1 MDTGTPRGENEVN
14 IKQEIKY
21 LLYLLGAF
29 ALIWFYPLESSVQQA
44 ALLEGFFMLQE
55 YVHDHTLT
63 CLIPALFIA
72 GGIAAFVS
80 QASVIKYFA
89 GGVSRY
95 ISYSVASVSGTVLAV
110 CSCTVLP
117 LFSGI
122 YRRGAGLGPA
132 VAFLYSGPAIN
143 VLAIVLTARI
153 LGWELGV
160 TRFIVSIVFA
170 ALIGLLMEKI
180 FPAQPMQTATIAG
193 ERERPLWQDA
203 LFFASMIG
211 VLLSA
216 TWQRPESFGDLYAL
230 IFEWKWWLTAIF
242 LILTAAAAFRF
253 FNGEERTG
261 WMRETFEFTK
271 LIVPYLFI
279 GVFISGWL
287 LGRPGKGTG
296 LIPAAYIETLV
307 GGNGIASCI
316 FASLAGALMYFATLT
331 EIPILQGLIGA
342 GMGKGPALSLLLA
355 GPAISLP
362 SLLALRSIM
371 GLSRTLVYAA
381 LVVVFS
387 ALAGFIY
394 GNFV

>member
-1 MDTGTPRGENEVN
+1 VN
-14 IKQEIKY
+14 IKQEFKY
-21 LLYLLGAF
+21 LVYLVGAF
-29 ALIWFYPLESSVQQA
+29 ALIWFYPLESSTEQA

-132 VAFLYSGPAIN
+132 IAFLYSGPAIN

-153 LGWELGV
+153 LGWESGV
-160 TRFIVSIVFA
+160 TRFLMSIGFA
-170 ALIGLLMEKI
+170 ALIGFLMEKI
-180 FPAQPMQTATIAG
+180 FPAQVVHTATITA
-193 ERERPLWQDA
+193 ERERPPWQDV
-203 LFFASMIG
+203 LFFAFMIG

-216 TWQRPESFGDLYAL
+216 TWQRPDSFGDLYAL
-230 IFEWKWWLTAIF
+230 IFEWKWWLTAVF
-242 LILTAAAAFRF
+242 LILTGAAAMRF
-253 FNGEERTG
+253 YSREERIG
-261 WMRETFEFTK
+261 WMQETLQFTK
-271 LIVPYLFI
+271 LIVPYLFV
-279 GVFISGWL
+279 GVFLSGWL

-296 LIPAAYIETLV
+296 LIPATYIEALV
-307 GGNGIASCI
+307 GGNGFASCL
-316 FASLAGALMYFATLT
+316 FASLSGALMYFATLT

-355 GPAISLP
+355 GPAVSLP

-371 GLSRTLVYAA
+371 GLSRTLVYATA
-381 LVVVFS
+381 VVVFS
-387 ALAGFIY
+387 AIAGFVY
-394 GNFV
+394 GNFL